1 MHVAKGLIPCPP
13 AGAHPMHTPM
23 ITMTDNKL
31 GYTAEA
37 NSFRPDEF

>member
-1 MHVAKGLIPCPP
+1 
-13 AGAHPMHTPM
+13 MHTPM